1 MRSDDPICSAQYKE
15 YIDEY
20 IDYEKKRK
28 INFELET
35 EKSNEYMKKIEADCY
50 FKLGDFQKAK
60 ELYDKIVGTG
70 SKDPLIYF
78 NLGLSAYFNKERKR
92 AINALKESVKYYKE
106 KDKSDNSANAKKV
119 EELIKK
125 FEEEK

>member
-1 MRSDDPICSAQYKE
+1 
-15 YIDEY
+15 
-20 IDYEKKRK
+20 
-28 INFELET
+28 
-35 EKSNEYMKKIEADCY
+35 MKKIEADCY

-119 EELIKK
+119 EEMFGSFRYFL
-125 FEEEK
+125 